1 MQFWK
6 YEGLGNDFVVVEREQ
21 APDLDAERVIR
32 LCDRHFGIGADGVLV
47 VEPGRASTWRMT
59 VHNADGSRPE
69 MCGNGLRCVARY
81 LRDHHGLGST
91 FAVETDAG
99 VLEIE
104 DGPLGIAV
112 TLGAITDHGEAKVV
126 VADRTFS
133 GRRLSLGNPHF
144 VVFDAWGEGDFER
157 FGPRLVEHPAWPA
170 GANIS
175 FATVVEPNRIALR
188 VWERGAGPTL
198 ACGTGATA
206 TAAAGWLDGRIEP
219 SRVAV
224 DLPGG
229 RLYVEGSPTALRM
242 VGPARAVFRGVW
254 AGGRAPGG

>member
-6 YEGLGNDFVVVEREQ
+6 YEGLGNDFVIVEREQ
-21 APDLDAERVIR
+21 ASGLDSSRAVE
-32 LCDRHFGIGADGVLV
+32 LCDRHFGVGADGVLV
-47 VEPGRASTWRMT
+47 VGPGRASAWRMT
-59 VHNADGSRPE
+59 VHNADGTQPE

-81 LRDHHGLGST
+81 LRDHHGLDSK

-112 TLGAITDHGEAKVV
+112 TLGAIADHGAADVEAGGE
-126 VADRTFS
+126 RFS

-144 VVFDAWGEGDFER
+144 VMFGDWSDAAFER
-157 FGPRLVEHPAWPA
+157 FGPQLVEHPAWPA
-170 GANIS
+170 GANVS
-175 FATVVEPNRIALR
+175 FATVVETDRIALR

-206 TAAAGWLDGRIEP
+206 TAAAAWIEGRVDP

-229 RLYVEGSPTALRM
+229 RLYVEGDPTTLRM
-242 VGPARAVFRGVW
+242 VGPANAVFRGVW
-254 AGGRAPGG
+254 TRG